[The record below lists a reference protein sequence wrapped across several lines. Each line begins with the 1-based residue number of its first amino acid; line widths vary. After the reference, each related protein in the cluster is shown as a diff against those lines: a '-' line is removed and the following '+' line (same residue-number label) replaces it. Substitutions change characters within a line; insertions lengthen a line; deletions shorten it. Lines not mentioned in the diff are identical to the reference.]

1 VKRGRPDFW
10 QVASVTRWQI
20 STRALLVAVVVLGF
34 LLAAAFGFEGMSGST
49 RGLPAPAGAS
59 HSQALGDGRFR
70 FFPNSSPV
78 TPGAHYRFSLYT
90 HCGLDWP
97 AAVDFD
103 GSFWD
108 PVEPAAVSGGSG
120 NPPAGFANPIDR
132 GIMTLTSPTR
142 ARYQSSEG
150 IVVQFG
156 RHPGPRVS
164 SSCS

>member
-1 VKRGRPDFW
+1 VKGRRPDFW

-20 STRALLVAVVVLGF
+20 STRALLAAVVVLGL
-34 LLAAAFGFEGMSGST
+34 LLAAALVFEGSSGSA
-49 RGLPAPAGAS
+49 RALPAPAGA
-59 HSQALGDGRFR
+59 HQSQALADGRFR

-78 TPGAHYRFSLYT
+78 TLGAHYRFSLYT

-108 PVEPAAVSGGSG
+108 PVDPAAVSGGSG

-132 GIMTLTSPTR
+132 GIMTLISPTR
-142 ARYQSSEG
+142 ARYQSSHG
-150 IVVQFG
+150 IIVQFG

-164 SSCS
+164 SSCF